1 MLVTLS
7 VAKSLLIAVNEMLR
21 RGVYTEPVEVLLR
34 MTLET
39 MENIGRLLMI
49 GGVILFVIGG
59 LVFLASKF
67 GIPFGRLPGDIV
79 VDRDNF
85 RVYFPLTT
93 TIIVSLLLSALLW
106 FLRK

>member
-1 MLVTLS
+1 MQRT
-7 VAKSLLIAVNEMLR
+7 LIAIGLLL
-21 RGVYTEPVEVLLR
+21 VLA
-34 MTLET
+34 
-39 MENIGRLLMI
+39 
-49 GGVILFVIGG
+49 G
-59 LVFLASKF
+59 LAWPWLGKL
-67 GIPFGRLPGDIV
+67 PLGRLPGDIV